1 MKFGTW
7 VAIYFVVWW
16 TVLFVVL
23 PLRVRSQAEE
33 GEVVPGSE
41 AAAPARPDLL
51 LKVGLTTVLAAL
63 VCVGLWAILGSG
75 LSLDDV
81 PFLPRFSS

>member
-23 PLRVRSQAEE
+23 PLRVRSQAEV

-51 LKVGLTTVLAAL
+51 RKVALTTILAAM
-63 VCVGLWAILGSG
+63 VTAALWGILGSG